1 MGGRPRQAAW
11 RRGQESGGKPL
22 HSRALASLLM
32 VVLAAAVAQAAI
44 PAPKEVLGFDVGED
58 RKLADWSQVLDY
70 FKKVAAADPKRVRFS
85 QLGKTTL
92 GKPFVLLTISSAENT
107 KKLERYRQIQAR
119 LADPRGLGEEEAAGL
134 IAEGKAI
141 VLITCTIHST
151 EVASTQTAM
160 EFVYRLLSEGT
171 PRHRTILKDAIFL
184 LVPSLNPDGQEMVV
198 EWYRKTLNTR
208 YEGSA
213 PPFLYHHYVGHDN
226 NRDWYMFTQMETR
239 LAVEKVHNVWHPQ
252 VVYDLHQMGSNAAR
266 IFTPPWT
273 DPVEPNVDP
282 LLVSEANMLGTA
294 MAADLATAGKKGV
307 VINAIFDYWSPARHY
322 QSYHG
327 GLRILTESASAR
339 LATPLTV
346 RFEQLDTNALGYN
359 AQRASWN
366 YPDPWPGGTWRLRD
380 IVDYQLITM
389 ESCLFHTAQN
399 RAMFLRNFLAIGR
412 NALAPRKGGPF
423 AFLVPPEQ
431 KDPATAAKM
440 LNVLRLGLVEIQRAT
455 KTFSADGLEYPVGT
469 YVILLEQPY
478 SSWAKTLLERQR
490 YPDLRLYP
498 GGPPRRPYDVT
509 AHTLPLLMGVKTVEV
524 QGKFQAELEKVAADI
539 APPAGQVAFPS
550 GGGQAWYLL
559 KPASNSAYQ
568 AVNRLLKNQVEV
580 GRDRQGNFLIRA
592 SDQVLKP
599 LAVEFGLNFEAA
611 GRATEQARRL
621 RAPRLGLY
629 KSYVPSMDEGWTR
642 YVLEQFEFPY
652 TSIFDKEVRAGR
664 LNERFDVIV
673 IADSSTRAIVNGQ
686 PREAPAPPAGG
697 RGERGEEFRF
707 QGPLPEEYTGG
718 LGEAGVRSLGEFIVR
733 GGTLVLLNRASNFA
747 IERLGVGAR
756 NVLADVPTRDFY
768 GPGSLLRIR
777 LDSHHPLAYGM
788 DEEAAAWFEH
798 GPVFEPS
805 YTSAQSE
812 GVTAVASFPEGNP
825 LMSGWLLGD
834 SLIQKRHAIVD
845 ARLGSGHVVLF
856 GIRPQYRAQSHAT
869 YKLLFNALFY
879 F

>member
-1 MGGRPRQAAW
+1 
-11 RRGQESGGKPL
+11 
-22 HSRALASLLM
+22 LLM

-184 LVPSLNPDGQEMVV
+184 LVPSLNPDGQAMVV

-412 NALAPRKGGPF
+412 NALAPRKRPRATLTPSLVTKEGEPFMVFGTPGGDGQDQWTLQF
-423 AFLVPPEQ
+423 F
-431 KDPATAAKM
+431 
-440 LNVLRLGLVEIQRAT
+440 LNVVDFGMGLQEAIDAP
-455 KTFSADGLEYPVGT
+455 TFHSA
-469 YVILLEQPY
+469 
-478 SSWAKTLLERQR
+478 
-490 YPDLRLYP
+490 
-498 GGPPRRPYDVT
+498 
-509 AHTLPLLMGVKTVEV
+509 H
-524 QGKFQAELEKVAADI
+524 
-539 APPAGQVAFPS
+539 FPS
-550 GGGQAWYLL
+550 SFY
-559 KPASNSAYQ
+559 
-568 AVNRLLKNQVEV
+568 
-580 GRDRQGNFLIRA
+580 
-592 SDQVLKP
+592 
-599 LAVEFGLNFEAA
+599 
-611 GRATEQARRL
+611 
-621 RAPRLGLY
+621 
-629 KSYVPSMDEGWTR
+629 
-642 YVLEQFEFPY
+642 
-652 TSIFDKEVRAGR
+652 
-664 LNERFDVIV
+664 
-673 IADSSTRAIVNGQ
+673 
-686 PREAPAPPAGG
+686 PREAHPGRFHVEGRIHADVREELRAKGHSIVVDGEWSHGRVLAAAFNEETGILSAAASP
-697 RGERGEEFRF
+697 RGE
-707 QGPLPEEYTGG
+707 T
-718 LGEAGVRSLGEFIVR
+718 
-733 GGTLVLLNRASNFA
+733 
-747 IERLGVGAR
+747 
-756 NVLADVPTRDFY
+756 
-768 GPGSLLRIR
+768 
-777 LDSHHPLAYGM
+777 AYAM
-788 DEEAAAWFEH
+788 
-798 GPVFEPS
+798 
-805 YTSAQSE
+805 
-812 GVTAVASFPEGNP
+812 
-825 LMSGWLLGD
+825 GW
-834 SLIQKRHAIVD
+834 
-845 ARLGSGHVVLF
+845 
-856 GIRPQYRAQSHAT
+856 
-869 YKLLFNALFY
+869 
-879 F
+879 